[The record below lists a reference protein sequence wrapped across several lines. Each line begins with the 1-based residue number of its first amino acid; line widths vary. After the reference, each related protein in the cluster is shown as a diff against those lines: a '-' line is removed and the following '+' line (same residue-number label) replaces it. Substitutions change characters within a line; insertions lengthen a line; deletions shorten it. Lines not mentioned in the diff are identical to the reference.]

1 MAKYNNL
8 RSERVID
15 AIEEYIDINAIGPGE
30 ALPSERTLMEMWQV
44 SRTTIRDA
52 IGKMC
57 REGRLYAVQGK
68 GNFVSPEKEP
78 LDMQEMISFSKA
90 TKAEGRVPGAVVI
103 SQGLIEAD
111 EELAGLL
118 KIGEGERVHVLTRVR
133 LVNGMRLLIETSHIP
148 TSLCPGLEDFHFDKA
163 SLYEIL
169 EIHYGLFMKHQ
180 EITVRLSKAYEDE
193 AELLGITTGDAVF
206 VEDALAYTGSDER
219 PAEYTK
225 TIVNASRARYTIHL
239 DKRAAGPGS
248 A

>member
-90 TKAEGRVPGAVVI
+90 TKAEGRVPGR
-103 SQGLIEAD
+103 S
-111 EELAGLL
+111 
-118 KIGEGERVHVLTRVR
+118 
-133 LVNGMRLLIETSHIP
+133 S
-148 TSLCPGLEDFHFDKA
+148 
-163 SLYEIL
+163 
-169 EIHYGLFMKHQ
+169 
-180 EITVRLSKAYEDE
+180 
-193 AELLGITTGDAVF
+193 
-206 VEDALAYTGSDER
+206 
-219 PAEYTK
+219 
-225 TIVNASRARYTIHL
+225 
-239 DKRAAGPGS
+239 
-248 A
+248 